1 MSEDDEYG
9 GGVVKLQSAH
19 LVRRDADRPVEA
31 DPWGVKD
38 RPVAKPA
45 RRVKPTKRAK
55 AAPPNPDSRTAAVDR
70 SRRRWTVGLAA
81 AGVAVAVGFGF
92 LVAAP
97 GVEDPAPAS
106 LAASAAPTTTAQPVG
121 GPSVDSCPASSEAGL
136 ERGAGPGSQ
145 TSGAGVVFAFQHAYW
160 VARDAGAV
168 WAVTAPDAALPP
180 PAEVQRG
187 IDSIPLGSTH
197 CLAVMQLSDG
207 RFGVELAWRAPD
219 GVLSVERQ
227 VVSVAQ
233 VGGRFVV
240 AGVAAL

>member
-1 MSEDDEYG
+1 MSDDDEYG
-9 GGVVKLQSAH
+9 GGVVKLHSAH
-19 LVRRDADRPVEA
+19 LVRRETEGVVEA

-38 RPVAKPA
+38 RSAKRTKPKKQPAAKPT
-45 RRVKPTKRAK
+45 RRVK
-55 AAPPNPDSRTAAVDR
+55 PDSRTAAVDR

-233 VGGRFVV
+233 VRWPVRGGGCRRT
-240 AGVAAL
+240 L